1 MPFKRCIRLAVLLVT
16 CLFVVPAAAD
26 PARLVAFGDSL
37 MAGYGLGPGESFPEK
52 LKAALRAKGF
62 EVEVTGAGVSGDT
75 TSDGLARVDWSVPDG
90 TDIVILE
97 LGANDMLRG
106 LPPQR
111 TEQNLDGIIARL
123 KERGIRVLL
132 AGMLAAPSLGRDYA
146 AAFNAIY
153 PRLAQK
159 HDVPLYPFFLEGVA
173 ANKALLL
180 EDGMHPN
187 AKGVEH
193 IVEKILPSVE
203 AMLTMPG
210 DGA

>member
-1 MPFKRCIRLAVLLVT
+1 
-16 CLFVVPAAAD
+16 VVPAAAD

-146 AAFNAIY
+146 GAFNAIY